1 MLNTYLLEPFSNT
14 YRVIPVEDHRI
25 ADEILLNRP
34 TLRQRVGLRL
44 IHIGHQLRGP
54 EAERL
59 AA

>member
-14 YRVIPVEDHRI
+14 YRATPVDEHHI

-34 TLRQRVGLRL
+34 SLRQRVGLRL
-44 IHIGHQLRGP
+44 IHLGHQLRGP